1 MIHIFWC
8 IHVPWLGFLPLL
20 VKFSGPL
27 FTQLR
32 SHNCL
37 EAYCSDGT
45 ITQMKFLGN
54 GLRYHTWLHPDWKH
68 SKVIEGPQ
76 VGPSSNDLPFWPDST
91 TVDSTRY
98 SWILYTK
105 LTLESFAFDPN
116 FQQLPHWYWL
126 VRWMVNLSEHKDPH
140 PLGIRINAAPWS
152 QPESITAAASS
163 RVGIPNALNRSI
175 CTVVSVSSENII
187 SICAPGMAFLSQ
199 SM

>member
-1 MIHIFWC
+1 MFSDASMCHGWGSHHYHCWWNFQALCLLSWGAIIALKPTAVMAQSLKWSSWGTVSGTTPGC
-8 IHVPWLGFLPLL
+8 IRIERSQSGDQRSTSRPLI
-20 VKFSGPL
+20 KRSTFS
-27 FTQLR
+27 
-32 SHNCL
+32 
-37 EAYCSDGT
+37 
-45 ITQMKFLGN
+45 
-54 GLRYHTWLHPDWKH
+54 
-68 SKVIEGPQ
+68 
-76 VGPSSNDLPFWPDST
+76 PDST

-116 FQQLPHWYWL
+116 FQQLPHWSWL

-140 PLGIRINAAPWS
+140 PLGIRINGAPWS